1 MKKISAQD
9 SRQVKISFFFKNPLL
24 YNLKVFL
31 ERNDIAYSVQQGGI
45 FNAEKDQIWTL
56 SDSLVETDT

>member
-24 YNLKVFL
+24 HNMKVFL
-31 ERNDIAYSVQQGGI
+31 KRNDIAYSVQQGGI
-45 FNAEKDQIWTL
+45 FNAEKGQI
-56 SDSLVETDT
+56 